1 MNPGNQDT
9 RVVRNRRM
17 PRVRIDPNRYVASA
31 KSDVWCA
38 TFNNATV
45 DDIPVVEAGLPR
57 INRKVKVRW
66 MVVGV
71 EHGPLHPSGWTGE
84 PSLPSTGS
92 DDVIQSRGTT
102 PHLQVALQT
111 DRVTT
116 WLSMAEWAKHYL
128 STPGHVEPANGS
140 LDDQRRYCTKEVS
153 LGEFGDAVPFDAARA
168 PNPGKRNDLDAVKDM
183 INEGKPWSEIVDAH
197 FGTVATHERF
207 LLGYRG
213 EVLERQVRA
222 RLIDDFDAITWR
234 PWQQTVLQIADGP
247 VQNRKVHVIVDQTG
261 NTGKS
266 FLAKYLMIS
275 KGALTMDAVSKRDMA
290 YIFLQ
295 RIDSGH
301 SVPIVCI
308 DIARSIVGSGLQEHL
323 PNTAMTAVWNF
334 VESLHNGSIV
344 NTKYESKIRV
354 FDQPHVFLFTNHPID
369 VNEYTLSRDRWHI
382 MNLNAGVL
390 QDYNP
395 HRWD

>member
-1 MNPGNQDT
+1 
-9 RVVRNRRM
+9 M
-17 PRVRIDPNRYVASA
+17 PRVRIEPGRFVASA
-31 KSDVWCA
+31 KSHVWCA

-45 DDIPVVEAGLPR
+45 DDIPIIEAGLPR
-57 INRKVKVRW
+57 INRKVRARW

-71 EHGPLHPSGWTGE
+71 EHGPLRPSGWTQE
-84 PSLPSTGS
+84 PSQAGMDSNADGDGRS
-92 DDVIQSRGTT
+92 GQT

-116 WLSMAEWAKHYL
+116 WHSMADWAKNYL

-140 LDDQRRYCTKEVS
+140 LDDQRRYCTKES
-153 LGEFGDAVPFDAARA
+153 TLGEYGDAEPFDAARA
-168 PNPGKRNDLDAVKDM
+168 PNPGKRNDLDAVKQLIDA
-183 INEGKPWSEIVDAH
+183 GVPWEEIVNQN
-197 FGTVATHERF
+197 FGTVASHERF
-207 LLGYRG
+207 LLAYRG
-213 EVLERQVRA
+213 EVLEREIRSQLA
-222 RLIDDFDAITWR
+222 DEYNAITWR
-234 PWQQTVLQIADGP
+234 PWQQAILNICNGP
-247 VQNRKVHVIVDQTG
+247 VQNRKVHAVVDTSG

-266 FLAKYLMIS
+266 YLAKYMMIM
-275 KGALTMDAVSKRDMA
+275 KGALTLDAVSKRDMA

-295 RIDSGH
+295 KIDSGH

-344 NTKYESKIRV
+344 NTKYESKVRV
-354 FDQPHVFLFTNHPID
+354 FAQPHVFIFTNHPID

>member
-1 MNPGNQDT
+1 
-9 RVVRNRRM
+9 M
-17 PRVRIDPNRYVASA
+17 PRVRIDPNRFVGSA

-45 DDIPVVEAGLPR
+45 DDIPIIEAGLPR
-57 INRKVKVRW
+57 INRKVKARW
-66 MVVGV
+66 MVCGI
-71 EHGPLHPSGWTGE
+71 EHGPLHPSGWSGQ
-84 PSLPSTGS
+84 PSVPGADS
-92 DDVIQSRGTT
+92 DDVTQTRGQT
-102 PHLQVALQT
+102 PHLQLALQT

-116 WLSMAEWAKHYL
+116 WAAMGEWAKDYL
-128 STPGHVEPANGS
+128 GTPGHVEPANGS
-140 LDDQRRYCTKEVS
+140 LEDQRRYCTKELT
-153 LGEFGDAVPFDAARA
+153 LGEYGDAVPFDAARA
-168 PNPGKRNDLDAVKDM
+168 PRPGKRNDLDAVKQM
-183 INEGKPWSEIVDAH
+183 INEGKEWSEIVDAH
-197 FGTVATHERF
+197 FGTVAAHEKF
-207 LLGYRG
+207 LLAYRG

-222 RLIDDFDAITWR
+222 KLTDEFNAITWR

-323 PNTAMTAVWNF
+323 PNTALTAVWNF

-344 NTKYESKIRV
+344 NTKYESKVRV
-354 FDQPHVFLFTNHPID
+354 FDQPHVFMFTNHQID